1 MYRRACPAP
10 PATAKLTPRHL
21 YGFPEVEM
29 AVGTAL
35 MRSVRTLT
43 RRDFWSFKVI
53 HAVLGGVLTVTGAC
67 GGIFIT
73 EQIKKHIATVDS
85 DISDATQRIDSI
97 ERALAQ
103 FQVLQAQ
110 GVLLGALSSG
120 DGMREDLRR
129 HFLQLGFLV
138 RKGPTARMIQELNST
153 DLAGFRREREMHE
166 KMVEA
171 ALPADDKSAWDN
183 LLAFE
188 MGTESKLRDLHSK
201 FLDTRYALIER
212 KRILDRQ
219 LETATVWG
227 FILQQVGFVIV
238 LLAGLVH
245 QHRPPDESPPAEQA
259 AMPR

>member
-1 MYRRACPAP
+1 
-10 PATAKLTPRHL
+10 
-21 YGFPEVEM
+21 M
-29 AVGTAL
+29 AVGSAL
-35 MRSVRTLT
+35 MRGARTLA
-43 RRDFWSFKVI
+43 RREFWTFKVI

-73 EQIKKHIATVDS
+73 EQIKKQIADVDS
-85 DISDATQRIDSI
+85 KVADTTQRIDSI

-110 GVLLGALSSG
+110 GVLLGALSAG

-138 RKGPTARMIQELNST
+138 RKGPTARMIQELNAT
-153 DLAGFRREREMHE
+153 DLAGFRREREAHE

-171 ALPADDKSAWDN
+171 ALPAADKATWDN
-183 LLAFE
+183 LLAYE

-201 FLDTRYALIER
+201 FLDTRYALNER
-212 KRILDRQ
+212 KRILDRR

-227 FILQQVGFVIV
+227 FIVQQLGFVIV
-238 LLAGLVH
+238 LMAGLVH
-245 QHRPPDESPPAEQA
+245 QHGEVRREPA
-259 AMPR
+259 PG